1 MKELESP
8 IWMGVIWSLWHL
20 AFYILKECVSCVPCI
35 AKGWYQVITIAS
47 LKTLC
52 TLKFKIFFHQVKYDD
67 IIYFYFRQICLNL
80 KKLWRNFHYLTE
92 QTCCIFELKE
102 HFEIANLT
110 LTLSFNSQLKEI
122 YMAGLRRC
130 VRKLCHQF
138 SFQFEIFTH
147 LMPFYKL

>member
-1 MKELESP
+1 MKALESS

-52 TLKFKIFFHQVKYDD
+52 TLKFMILSSSE
-67 IIYFYFRQICLNL
+67 I
-80 KKLWRNFHYLTE
+80 WWHYLFLLPSNMFKSQKIVTKFSLFKE

-110 LTLSFNSQLKEI
+110 MTLSFNSQLKEI
-122 YMAGLRRC
+122 YMAGLGRC